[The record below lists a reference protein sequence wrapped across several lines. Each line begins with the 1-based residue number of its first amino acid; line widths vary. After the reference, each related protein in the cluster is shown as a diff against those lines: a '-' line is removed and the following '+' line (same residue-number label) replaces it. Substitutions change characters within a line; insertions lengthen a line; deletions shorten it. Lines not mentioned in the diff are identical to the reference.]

1 MRNLPGALV
10 AAALCLAP
18 FAHAAG
24 PQAPRDRT
32 LVLSVVDGAGRPATD
47 LQPDDLRVRED
58 GVDGE
63 VTGLKRAPGSLYL
76 QVLVDTT
83 PGTEPFVSDI
93 RKALTAFVQRVKA
106 ADAAAQIGLME
117 FGQAAA
123 PIVRLTGELGDLE
136 KGITRIYPKPRSAS
150 VLLEAIVAGSN
161 SLMPQPGPRRAIISF
176 NTEPSD
182 EQSRES
188 PNRML
193 QALALSGAQVWSVS
207 LQTLNRNNPNRDVVL
222 NQIAKVTG
230 GRREV
235 IVAASAIQGY
245 LESYA
250 DALLAQYE
258 MTYRMP
264 NDRPAKVV
272 QTGTTRAGAR
282 VHASTL
288 PLQPR

>member
-1 MRNLPGALV
+1 MTNIPSVL
-10 AAALCLAP
+10 AAAAFCLGM
-18 FAHAAG
+18 FVHAGGSSAV
-24 PQAPRDRT
+24 RDRS
-32 LVLSVVDGAGRPATD
+32 LVLSVVDGSGRPVTD

-63 VTGLKRAPGSLYL
+63 VTGLTRAPGSLYI

-83 PGTEPFVSDI
+83 PGTEPYVSEI

-106 ADAAAQIGLME
+106 ADPGAQIGLME

-123 PIVRLTGELGDLE
+123 PIVRMTADLSDLE

-150 VLLEAIVAGSN
+150 VLLEAILAASN
-161 SLMPQPGPRRAIISF
+161 SLMPQPGPRRAIVSF

-188 PNRML
+188 PNRMQ
-193 QALALSGAQVWSVS
+193 QALALSGAQLWSVS
-207 LQTLNRNNPNRDVVL
+207 LQTLNRNNPSRDVVL

-230 GRREV
+230 GRREIV
-235 IVAASAIQGY
+235 VAASGIQGY
-245 LESYA
+245 LENYA
-250 DALLAQYE
+250 DVLLAQYE
-258 MTYRMP
+258 MTYRVP
-264 NDRPAKVV
+264 GDRPARVV
-272 QTGTTRAGAR
+272 QTGTTRPGAR

-288 PLQPR
+288 PQQPR

>member
-1 MRNLPGALV
+1 MPNIPSVLT
-10 AAALCLAP
+10 AAVLCVGM
-18 FAHAAG
+18 FSHAG
-24 PQAPRDRT
+24 TPPVVTERT
-32 LVLSVVDGAGRPATD
+32 LVVSVVDASGRPLTD

-63 VTGLKRAPGSLYL
+63 VIGLKRAPGSLHV
-76 QVLVDTT
+76 QILVDTT

-93 RKALTAFVQRVKA
+93 RKALTSFVRRVKA

-123 PIVRLTGELGDLE
+123 PIVRITGELDDLE
-136 KGITRIYPKPRSAS
+136 KGITRVYPKPRSAS
-150 VLLEAIVAGSN
+150 VLLEAIVAASN
-161 SLMPQPGPRRAIISF
+161 SLMPQPGPRRAIVSF

-188 PNRML
+188 PNRMQ

-207 LQTLNRNNPNRDVVL
+207 LQTLNRNIPARDVVL
-222 NQIAKVTG
+222 NQVAKVTG
-230 GRREV
+230 GRREIV
-235 IVAASAIQGY
+235 VAASAIQGY

-250 DALLAQYE
+250 DVLLAQYE
-258 MTYRMP
+258 MTYRVP
-264 NDRPAKVV
+264 DDRPAKVV
-272 QTGTTRAGAR
+272 QTGTTRPGAR

-288 PLQPR
+288 SQQPR

>member
-1 MRNLPGALV
+1 MPNIPSALT
-10 AAALCLAP
+10 AAVLCLGM
-18 FAHAAG
+18 FAHAG
-24 PQAPRDRT
+24 TPPVVTERT
-32 LVLSVVDGAGRPATD
+32 LVLSVVDGSGRPLTD

-63 VTGLKRAPGSLYL
+63 VIALKRAPGSLYV

-93 RKALTAFVQRVKA
+93 RKALTSFVRRVKA
-106 ADAAAQIGLME
+106 GDAGAQIGLME

-123 PIVRLTGELGDLE
+123 PIVRITGELDELE

-150 VLLEAIVAGSN
+150 VLLEAIVAASN
-161 SLMPQPGPRRAIISF
+161 SLMPQPGPRRGIISF

-188 PNRML
+188 PNRMQ

-207 LQTLNRNNPNRDVVL
+207 LQTLNRNVPARDVVL
-222 NQIAKVTG
+222 NQVAKVTG
-230 GRREV
+230 GRREIV
-235 IVAASAIQGY
+235 VAASAIQGY

-250 DALLAQYE
+250 DVLLAQYE
-258 MTYRMP
+258 MTYRVP
-264 NDRPAKVV
+264 ADRPAKVV
-272 QTGTTRAGAR
+272 QTGTTRPGAR

-288 PLQPR
+288 PQQPR